1 MSNTY
6 TSNVTAPAVRT
17 PASTDL
23 RLQALETRVG
33 TLEAQVISLEAQV
46 SSVKHIDTS
55 MVDQFLVFLKQVKPD
70 VVRDFHIWL
79 EAKKKVGG

>member
-1 MSNTY
+1 MRLHEHKYYVAANGTY
-6 TSNVTAPAVRT
+6 ELDTHSALISAE
-17 PASTDL
+17 S
-23 RLQALETRVG
+23 RLAAIEQ
-33 TLEAQVISLEAQV
+33 QVDYARN
-46 SSVKHIDTS
+46 IDTS